1 VDEILKKKKQ
11 QLKDLQNR
19 SKLGSLEEIKA
30 IQAEIND
37 ILEREDVR
45 WKQRA
50 KQHRYLSG
58 DRNT

>member
-1 VDEILKKKKQ
+1 VEQKKIWEGG
-11 QLKDLQNR
+11 
-19 SKLGSLEEIKA
+19 LGSLEEIKA